1 MEARVESSQG
11 VTVELVDVAVR
22 ASDQVTG
29 LGAASMLSGSP
40 RLRVLGDDLHS
51 QAAVLVVVE
60 EYTGDEVFAYLREVR
75 GEPAEGVPPRCV
87 LVTDHFRT
95 GDLMTAIE
103 CGVAAVLPR
112 SETGDTEL
120 VSTVLAVSNGAAFL
134 PPTLQGLL
142 LAQLD
147 RMRREVL
154 EPHGLT
160 LSGLAARER
169 DVLQLVAE
177 GFGTEEIAVKLAY
190 SERTVKNVLHTLMT
204 RYGLN
209 TRAHAVAYALRA
221 GVI

>member
-1 MEARVESSQG
+1 MEVVE
-11 VTVELVDVAVR
+11 VAVR

-29 LGAASMLSGSP
+29 LGAVSMLSGSP
-40 RLRVLGDDLHS
+40 QLSVVDSAEYAQAKVIVIVEEFAGDD
-51 QAAVLVVVE
+51 
-60 EYTGDEVFAYLREVR
+60 VFTFLREVR
-75 GEPAEGVPPRCV
+75 AASDTPSQPRCV
-87 LVTDHFRT
+87 LVTDHFRA

-103 CGVAAVLPR
+103 CGVAAVLLR
-112 SETGDTEL
+112 SETGDAEL
-120 VSTVLAVSNGAAFL
+120 VSTVLAVSHGAAFL

-147 RMRREVL
+147 RMRRDVL

-169 DVLQLVAE
+169 DVLRLVAE

>member
-1 MEARVESSQG
+1 MEVVE
-11 VTVELVDVAVR
+11 VAVR

-29 LGAASMLSGSP
+29 LGAVSMLSGSP
-40 RLRVLGDDLHS
+40 QLSVVGS
-51 QAAVLVVVE
+51 AEYAQAKVIVIVE
-60 EYTGDEVFAYLREVR
+60 EFADDDVFTFLREVR
-75 GEPAEGVPPRCV
+75 AASDVPSQPRCV
-87 LVTDHFRT
+87 LVTDHFRA

-103 CGVAAVLPR
+103 CGVAAVLLR
-112 SETGDTEL
+112 SETGDAEL
-120 VSTVLAVSNGAAFL
+120 VSTVLAVSHGAAFL

-147 RMRREVL
+147 RMRRDVL

-169 DVLQLVAE
+169 DVLRLVAE

-204 RYGLN
+204 RYDLN

>member
-1 MEARVESSQG
+1 

-22 ASDQVTG
+22 ATDLVTG
-29 LGAASMLSGSP
+29 LGAVSMLSGNP
-40 RLRVLGDDLHS
+40 RLRVLGEDRHA

-60 EYTGDEVFAYLREVR
+60 EYAGDEVFTYLREVR
-75 GEPAEGVPPRCV
+75 EEAEGVPPRCV
-87 LVTDHFRT
+87 VVTDHFRA

-112 SETGDTEL
+112 SETGDAEL

>member
-1 MEARVESSQG
+1 VE
-11 VTVELVDVAVR
+11 VVEVAVR

-29 LGAASMLSGSP
+29 LGAVTMLSDSPQLSVIGSA
-40 RLRVLGDDLHS
+40 RYAQARVIVIVEEFVGDDVFTFLRQVRTASDTPS
-51 QAAVLVVVE
+51 Q
-60 EYTGDEVFAYLREVR
+60 
-75 GEPAEGVPPRCV
+75 PRCV
-87 LVTDHFRT
+87 LVTDHFRA

-103 CGVAAVLPR
+103 CGVAAVLLR
-112 SETGDTEL
+112 SETGGSEL
-120 VSTVLAVSNGAAFL
+120 VSTVLAVSHGAAFL

-147 RMRREVL
+147 RMRRDVL

-169 DVLQLVAE
+169 DVLRLVAE

>member
-1 MEARVESSQG
+1 MEI
-11 VTVELVDVAVR
+11 VDVAVR
-22 ASDQVTG
+22 ATDQVTG
-29 LGAASMLSGSP
+29 LGAVSMLSGNP
-40 RLRVLGDDLHS
+40 RLRVLDDDL
-51 QAAVLVVVE
+51 QAQAVVLVVVE
-60 EYTGDEVFAYLREVR
+60 EYAGDEVFAHLREVR
-75 GEPAEGVPPRCV
+75 EEAEGVPPRCV
-87 LVTDHFRT
+87 LVTDHFRA

-112 SETGDTEL
+112 SETGDAEL